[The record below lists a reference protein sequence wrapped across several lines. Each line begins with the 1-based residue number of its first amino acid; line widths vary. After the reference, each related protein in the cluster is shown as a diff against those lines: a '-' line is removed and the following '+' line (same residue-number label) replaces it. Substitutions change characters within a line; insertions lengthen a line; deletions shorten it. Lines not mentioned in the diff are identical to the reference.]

1 MDKGTMEDLKL
12 DDKFEKIIHRV
23 IIILLIIGFFK
34 VILID
39 FPKGPM
45 PPKIKEKNS
54 DYIYYKGRKYKYYDE
69 SIK

>member
-1 MDKGTMEDLKL
+1 MNKVKDLKL
-12 DDKFEKIIHRV
+12 EEKLEKFIHRV
-23 IIILLIIGFFK
+23 IVILLIIGFFK

-45 PPKIKEKNS
+45 PPKTKEKNS

-69 SIK
+69 

>member
-1 MDKGTMEDLKL
+1 MNKEDLKL
-12 DDKFEKIIHRV
+12 EDKFGDIVEKIIYRV

-54 DYIYYKGRKYKYYDE
+54 DYIYYKGRKYKKVNY
-69 SIK
+69 

>member
-1 MDKGTMEDLKL
+1 MNKVNKDLKL
-12 DDKFEKIIHRV
+12 EEKFEKFIHRV

-45 PPKIKEKNS
+45 PPKTKEKN
-54 DYIYYKGRKYKYYDE
+54 
-69 SIK
+69 